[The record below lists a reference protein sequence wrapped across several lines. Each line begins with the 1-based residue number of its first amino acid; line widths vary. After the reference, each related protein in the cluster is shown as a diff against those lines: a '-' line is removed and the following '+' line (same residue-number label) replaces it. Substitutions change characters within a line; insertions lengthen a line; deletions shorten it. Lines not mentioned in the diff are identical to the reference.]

1 MSLSKQKGF
10 SKQKMGLSKQKPKR
24 ERTPGFKSVFIVDP
38 IKGERLHLAK
48 LLKQEKLL
56 MMTFERLE
64 DCLKQNNSIRPDLV
78 VYVLRKD
85 KNEPNQLKNI
95 KKYFK
100 NLHFVILM
108 TSEVSE
114 LDIEKL
120 KASGFTSIHKAN
132 NQDMAKNF
140 IYTLMPE
147 CQVTHTEEP
156 SVEAK

>member
-1 MSLSKQKGF
+1 MYS
-10 SKQKMGLSKQKPKR
+10 SKQKPKR
-24 ERTPGFKSVFIVDP
+24 ERAPGFKSIFIVDP

-56 MMTFERLE
+56 MMTFECLK
-64 DCLKQNNSIRPDLV
+64 DCLKLNNSIKPDLV

-100 NLHFVILM
+100 NLHFVILI

-114 LDIEKL
+114 LDLEEL
-120 KASGFTSIHKAN
+120 KISGFTSIHKAS

-147 CQVTHTEEP
+147 CQVTHAEEP
-156 SVEAK
+156 LFEAK

>member
-1 MSLSKQKGF
+1 MYS
-10 SKQKMGLSKQKPKR
+10 SKQKPKR
-24 ERTPGFKSVFIVDP
+24 ERAPGFKSIFIVDP

-56 MMTFERLE
+56 MMTFECLK
-64 DCLKQNNSIRPDLV
+64 DCLKQNNSIKPDLV

-108 TSEVSE
+108 TSEVSK
-114 LDIEKL
+114 LDIEQL
-120 KASGFTSIHKAN
+120 KISGFTSIHKAS

-147 CQVTHTEEP
+147 CQVTHAEEP
-156 SVEAK
+156 SFEAK

>member
-1 MSLSKQKGF
+1 MNIEQKSKQK
-10 SKQKMGLSKQKPKR
+10 R
-24 ERTPGFKSVFIVDP
+24 DPGFKSVFIVDP

-48 LLKQEKLL
+48 LLKQEKFL
-56 MMTFERLE
+56 MMTFERIG
-64 DCLKQNNSIRPDLV
+64 DCLKQNNSIKPDLV
-78 VYVLRKD
+78 IFVLRKD
-85 KNEPNQLKNI
+85 KNEPSQLKNI

-108 TSEVSE
+108 TSEVPE

-147 CQVTHTEEP
+147 CQVTHAEEP
-156 SVEAK
+156 LFEAK

>member
-1 MSLSKQKGF
+1 MSF
-10 SKQKMGLSKQKPKR
+10 SKQKPKR

-85 KNEPNQLKNI
+85 KNEPNQLKKV
-95 KKYFK
+95 KKCENFCK
-100 NLHFVILM
+100 FV
-108 TSEVSE
+108 
-114 LDIEKL
+114 EKSL
-120 KASGFTSIHKAN
+120 PCLAQPIR
-132 NQDMAKNF
+132 AKP
-140 IYTLMPE
+140 ISL
-147 CQVTHTEEP
+147 
-156 SVEAK
+156 